1 MKVIVDNG
9 GTSSDWAIVSEKKI
23 ISFDGINMFDSEK
36 KLFLQF
42 QNIFSSLHLQ
52 GQNVSLDFYT
62 AGVTSEVD
70 LKVQNVFNTHFP
82 TIDLCVLSDMLGASR
97 ALFMKKKGISCIL
110 GTGSNCAYFD
120 GHQNHSI
127 TPSLG
132 YLLSDE
138 GSGYDLG
145 RRLLI
150 KYFNDALFNEIN
162 QAIYDVTNMNK
173 DDLISFIYSSQNP
186 KKYIASFSILI
197 KQFEHHRH
205 IKNIINES
213 VVSFLHTHPFKHTN
227 YIDLRFGFV
236 GSVAFSFKDYISNI
250 LEQQNIESV
259 FLKKPIEN
267 LLQYYS
273 K

>member
-1 MKVIVDNG
+1 MKLIVDNG

-23 ISFDGINMFDSEK
+23 ISFDGINMFDSEE

-42 QNIFSSLHLQ
+42 QNIFSDFNLK
-52 GQNVSLDFYT
+52 GQNVSLDLYT
-62 AGVTSEVD
+62 AGATSEVEV
-70 LKVQNVFNTHFP
+70 KVQNVFNTYFP
-82 TIDLCVLSDMLGASR
+82 NIQMSIFSDMLGASR
-97 ALFMKKKGISCIL
+97 ALFIDEKGISCIL

-120 GHQNHSI
+120 GHQNYDI

-150 KYFNDALFNEIN
+150 NYFNNALFNEIN
-162 QAIYDVTNMNK
+162 QAIFDITKMNK

-186 KKYIASFSILI
+186 KRYIASFSILI
-197 KQFEHHRH
+197 KQFEHHKH
-205 IKNIINES
+205 IKTLINES
-213 VVSFLHTHPFKHTN
+213 VLSFLHTHPFKHPN
-227 YIDLRFGFV
+227 YSGLRFGFV
-236 GSVAFSFKDYISNI
+236 GSVAFSFKDYVSSI
-250 LEQQNIESV
+250 LEKQNIDCI

-267 LLQYYS
+267 LLQYYN